1 MVLKASRSLSLRVL
15 DSDTST
21 KTLLWGTVAI
31 VGSVVLLA
39 SSLHNGWVPH
49 DTGQLGQTA
58 QRILDGE
65 MQHRDF
71 DEPYTGALG
80 HLNALAFRLT
90 GIRAESMRWP
100 LLAYASLFIVA
111 IYILAAR
118 VTVPWVAALVTL
130 LCASLTLPI
139 YSASMPSWYNLFFT
153 VFGVLA
159 LLEHLDTGRRRWLF
173 WAGCCAGC
181 SLAIK
186 ITGLY
191 FVATGLL
198 YIAFYGTVSTRTLSA
213 ETHRSGTQ
221 RTRTGGA
228 QGRAYSALILTACVA
243 FGMLGLAFT
252 KGAQPWI
259 NLVHFTMPM
268 MAVAACLA
276 WQQWRHRPAAFWP
289 QLKGYLL
296 DLLPLSLGIAVAI
309 SLLLV
314 PYIVTGSM
322 GDLYR
327 GLFVLPTLRVEHAA
341 LAPPE
346 LKWMCLSLPVTGLL
360 IVGLFRPAKS
370 LNKPFILAAIAFTC
384 GVLFFASNSI
394 RGYFYLFQA
403 LRNQIPL
410 LVLVGMAH
418 VVTKIPIKNR
428 AAVFLV
434 VTATALSSLVQYPY
448 AYGSYFFFSAPLMV
462 IAILYVVCNQPFA
475 PKPIYAILL
484 VFLLALAIVRI
495 PQPDPRL
502 LNGFYEPSFPT
513 ERMNLTRCKL
523 RVYREDAR
531 VYRELVE
538 LIHSLTPP
546 GSYIYAAPDCPEVYF
561 LSGMKNAT
569 RTFYELFDGSV
580 SRDRQQK
587 LAELLDRQ
595 HVNVLVINHNPR
607 FSDELSAHY
616 LEALHARY
624 PNSQTIRG
632 ALEPGEPPTDL
643 FTILWRRPPPTRS
656 SGG

>member
-1 MVLKASRSLSLRVL
+1 MVLKATRPLNVRVPAISLR
-15 DSDTST
+15 TST
-21 KTLLWGTVAI
+21 VLWGAVAI
-31 VGSVVLLA
+31 IGSLVYLT
-39 SSLHNGWVPH
+39 STLHNGWVPH

-58 QRILDGE
+58 ERILDGE

-71 DEPYTGALG
+71 DEPYTGGLG
-80 HLNALAFRLT
+80 HMHALAFRLL
-90 GIRAESMRWP
+90 GIHAESMRWVV
-100 LLAYASLFIVA
+100 LAYASLFVIA
-111 IYILAAR
+111 IYILAVR

-191 FVATGLL
+191 FVATALL
-198 YIAFYGTVSTRTLSA
+198 YLAFYGTLGTGTLSA
-213 ETHRSGTQ
+213 EALGSGTQ
-221 RTRTGGA
+221 RSGTGGV
-228 QGRAYSALILTACVA
+228 QGRAYSALILAGCVA
-243 FGMLGLAFT
+243 FAMLGLAFT

-259 NLVHFTMPM
+259 NVVHFTMPM
-268 MAVAACLA
+268 MAVATCLA
-276 WQQWRHRPAAFWP
+276 WQQWRHRPAAFRP

-296 DLLPLSLGIAVAI
+296 NLLPLSLGIAVAI

-314 PYIVTGSM
+314 PYIVTGAM

-346 LKWMCLSLPVTGLL
+346 LKWMCLSLPLTGLL

-370 LNKPFILAAIAFTC
+370 LNKPFILAAVALTC
-384 GVLFFASNSI
+384 GVLFLASNSI

-410 LVLVGMAH
+410 LVLVAAAH
-418 VVTKIPIKNR
+418 VVTKIPVKNR

-502 LNGFYEPSFPT
+502 LNGFYEPRFPT
-513 ERMNLTRCKL
+513 ERMNLTRCRL

-546 GSYIYAAPDCPEVYF
+546 GSYIYATPDCPEVYF
-561 LSGMKNAT
+561 LSGMKNPT

-580 SRDRQQK
+580 SSDRQQK

-595 HVNVLVINHNPR
+595 HVNVLVINHNPP
-607 FSDELSAHY
+607 FSDELSAQY
-616 LEALHARY
+616 LEALFQRY

-643 FTILWRRPPPTRS
+643 FTILWRRQTPACS
-656 SGG
+656 SGR